1 MNVAEI
7 KNEQLN
13 CTGCGACVQMCP
25 HSCITMEYDDE
36 GFLYPSVNTKTCVG
50 CGICVRY
57 CPDINI
63 PAKNAASS
71 TCLAVIS
78 TADETEH
85 SASGGAFMLLAESF
99 VRQLHGVVYGCRL
112 DLEKKAA
119 EHVRIDSAE
128 DLKEIQGS
136 KYVQSS
142 IWNILGEVRED
153 LESGRNVLFSGT
165 PCQVACLKSCFNQ
178 YGNLYTVDLICHGVP
193 SPIVFRDYLKWV
205 ERKIGTLC
213 DYRFRIHSK
222 RSIQGYLAFAR
233 GQNGEYRRRGQD
245 DPYYHAFL
253 HELSY
258 RHSCYTCKYTT
269 AERIGDITLGD
280 CNSIIYRDPAFS
292 KHRCAS
298 LVIINNS
305 KGAMLWQRGAAGFT
319 SKEIPLAQEIRYNKR
334 IITSS
339 RLNENDRKAF
349 YEAYRDGTLFEQ
361 YPFFKKSTAMMIRKQ
376 IIGLF
381 PEYWIRMIRYYKKS
395 GKKPEQSY

>member
-1 MNVAEI
+1 
-7 KNEQLN
+7 
-13 CTGCGACVQMCP
+13 
-25 HSCITMEYDDE
+25 
-36 GFLYPSVNTKTCVG
+36 
-50 CGICVRY
+50 
-57 CPDINI
+57 
-63 PAKNAASS
+63 
-71 TCLAVIS
+71 
-78 TADETEH
+78 
-85 SASGGAFMLLAESF
+85 MLLAESF

-142 IWNILGEVRED
+142 IWNVLGEVRED

-222 RSIQGYLAFAR
+222 RSIQGYLAFAW

-280 CNSIIYRDPAFS
+280 CNSIQSTGALLWLLSITAREQCCGRGGQRVSPQRKSHWRRRFNITRESLHPA
-292 KHRCAS
+292 
-298 LVIINNS
+298 
-305 KGAMLWQRGAAGFT
+305 G
-319 SKEIPLAQEIRYNKR
+319 
-334 IITSS
+334 
-339 RLNENDRKAF
+339 
-349 YEAYRDGTLFEQ
+349 
-361 YPFFKKSTAMMIRKQ
+361 
-376 IIGLF
+376 
-381 PEYWIRMIRYYKKS
+381 
-395 GKKPEQSY
+395 